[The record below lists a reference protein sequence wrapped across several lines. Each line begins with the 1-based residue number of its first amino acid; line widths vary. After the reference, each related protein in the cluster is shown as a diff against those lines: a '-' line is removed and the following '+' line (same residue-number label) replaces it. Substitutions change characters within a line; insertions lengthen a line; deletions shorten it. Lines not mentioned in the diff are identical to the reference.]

1 LNEIESAD
9 SSAQESDVPAA
20 EPPGLDV
27 RLAHELIEQARQTG
41 VSLVGPDGL
50 LAGVTRTV
58 LQTALDAEMTEH
70 LGYEK
75 GDRTGSRSGNHRNG
89 SSPKTVRT
97 EVGPVTLAVPRDRNG
112 SFEPQIVPKH
122 ARRVTGFDEAIIS
135 LYAKGLT
142 TGEIAAHLAEIYG
155 TPVSRELISKVTDKV
170 VDELAAWQSRPLDRV
185 YPVLFVDAIH
195 VKIRDGQVANR
206 PIYVVLG
213 INCEGERDVLG
224 LWVGTGGEGAKHW
237 MTVLAEL
244 RNRGVA
250 DVCIVACD
258 GLKGLPE
265 AIGEVWPLATVQSC
279 VVHLVRATLRYAS
292 KAHWS
297 AITKAL
303 RTVYTAPTA
312 DAAEARFA
320 EFETEWGDR
329 YPAII
334 RLWRSSWEQ
343 FTPFLAFP
351 PEIRKVIYTT
361 NAVESLNSRFRQ
373 ATRRRGH
380 FPNEQAALKVLYL
393 VIRSPIANRTNVTG
407 RTTGWKAALNAL
419 VMFYGERITLN

>member
-1 LNEIESAD
+1 MTDNDTTAESTAD
-9 SSAQESDVPAA
+9 KQAPSTQPT
-20 EPPGLDV
+20 GLDV
-27 RLAHELIEQARQTG
+27 QLAQELIDKARQSG

-58 LQTALDAEMTEH
+58 LQAALDTEMTEH
-70 LGYEK
+70 LGYEP
-75 GDRTGSRSGNHRNG
+75 GDRSAPRGDNHRNG

-97 EVGPVTLAVPRDRNG
+97 EVGPVELKVPRDRAG
-112 SFEPQIVPKH
+112 TFSPQIVPKH
-122 ARRVTGFDEAIIS
+122 ARRVEGFDEAIIS

-142 TGEIAAHLAEIYG
+142 TGEIAVHLGEVYG
-155 TPVSRELISKVTDKV
+155 TTVSRELVSKVTDKV
-170 VDELAAWQSRPLDRV
+170 VEELVAWQGRPLDRV
-185 YPVLFVDAIH
+185 YPVVFVDALY

-237 MTVLAEL
+237 MGVLAEL

-265 AIGEVWPLATVQSC
+265 AIAEVWPRATVQHC

-297 AITKAL
+297 SITKAL
-303 RTVYTAPTA
+303 RTVYTAPTV

-320 EFETEWGDR
+320 EFETEWGQR

-334 RLWRSSWEQ
+334 RLWRGAWEE

-351 PEIRKVIYTT
+351 PEVRRVIYTT

-380 FPNEQAALKVLYL
+380 FPNDQAALKVLYL

-419 VMFYGERITLN
+419 TLFYGDRIALN